1 MRIRSHHL
9 IWALLLAATPALAQT
24 IPAGREAIDV
34 YRKAITAAESGASP
48 RRIESVFTAIDDLRG
63 VLLADVPGGTRS
75 VLESLPEADFA
86 QLIELPGLFV
96 QRIEALVINPDP
108 DFFVDL
114 AARVGDKAD
123 QRFASTLAATYRN
136 AKWPIYVEPQT
147 DYSGCTVFGEGRL
160 LETYLNWLDMAR
172 DFPGRYASAVTRER
186 GRVQDAI
193 ATSTCACGDAASVV
207 RELER
212 IAAALNPAD
221 PMLPT
226 VRERLAALDEGGSNI
241 RFGCISG

>member
-9 IWALLLAATPALAQT
+9 IWALLLAATSTLAQT
-24 IPAGREAIDV
+24 LPAGREAIDV
-34 YRKAITAAESGASP
+34 YRNAIAAAESAESQ
-48 RRIESVFTAIDDLRG
+48 RRVESVFAAIDNLRG
-63 VLLADVPGGTRS
+63 VLFADVPGDTRT

-86 QLIELPGLFV
+86 RLVELPGLFV
-96 QRIEALVINPDP
+96 QRIEALVINPEP
-108 DFFVDL
+108 GFFVDL

-147 DYSGCTVFGEGRL
+147 GYSGCTAFGEGRL
-160 LETYLNWLDMAR
+160 LETYLDWLDMAR
-172 DFPGRYASAVTRER
+172 DFPDRYASVVTRER
-186 GRVQDAI
+186 GRVQEAI
-193 ATSTCACGDAASVV
+193 ATSTCACGDATSFVS
-207 RELER
+207 ELER

>member
-1 MRIRSHHL
+1 MRIRSHLL
-9 IWALLLAATPALAQT
+9 ICALLLAASPALAQT
-24 IPAGREAIDV
+24 LTAGREAIDV
-34 YRKAITAAESGASP
+34 YRNAIAAAESGASP
-48 RRIESVFTAIDDLRG
+48 RGIESVLTAIDDLRD
-63 VLLADVPGGTRS
+63 VLLADVPGGTRT
-75 VLESLPEADFA
+75 VLENLPETDFA
-86 QLIELPGLFV
+86 QLVELPGLFV
-96 QRIEALVINPDP
+96 QRIEALVISREPS
-108 DFFVDL
+108 FFVDL

-193 ATSTCACGDAASVV
+193 VTSTCACGDAASVV

-212 IAAALNPAD
+212 IAAVLNPAD